1 MKSPKPPDPYQTAG
15 AQQRSEIGAAGASS
29 IMNNP
34 NIVNPYGSQSYSISG
49 WEQVP
54 DATGKMISVPRY
66 TQTQTLSPDQMKLL
80 GLQTQGQY
88 NMGQTAVEQSAKLR
102 QHLQGGVDSSGWQKW
117 GNIRQDQGPTD
128 RAGVENAMMQLY
140 NRQASGK
147 NAAEQAQLA
156 ARGMNVG
163 SSQYGSTAKR
173 QGDEFTD
180 AALKAYLGSGDEAR
194 ASQAAYNE
202 ATNQMGSQ
210 RGAQMN
216 EALALRNQPIN
227 EITALLGGSQVTMPQ
242 FSPYQGQGINAAN
255 IGQYIGNNYAQ
266 QNAATSAFNSG
277 LFNIA
282 GAAAGAIPWSDR
294 RLKKDIRFIHA
305 HLAGAPLYTF
315 RYRFDPGTIQVGV
328 MADEVR
334 ALHPDAVTT
343 VNGYDQVDYALLNS
357 RHKGTKPDEKP
368 RKRRSPAKHARA
380 SRRPEGSIR
389 AG

>member
-66 TQTQTLSPDQMKLL
+66 TQTQTLSPDQMQLL
-80 GLQTQGQY
+80 GLNTQTQY
-88 NMGQTAVEQSAKLR
+88 NMGQTGVEQSAKLR
-102 QHLQGGVDSSGWQKW
+102 QHLGQGVDTKGWQGW
-117 GNIRQDQGPTD
+117 AGMTDQPTD
-128 RAGVENAMMQLY
+128 RGAIENAMMQLY
-140 NRQASGK
+140 NRQAGGK
-147 NAAEQAQLA
+147 NQAEMAQLA

-180 AALKAYLGSGDEAR
+180 AALKAYLGSGAESRD
-194 ASQAAYNE
+194 ASGFLNNLRGQ
-202 ATNQMGSQ
+202 Q
-210 RGAQMN
+210 RE

-227 EITALLGGSQVTMPQ
+227 EISALMGGSQVTMPQ

-266 QNAATSAFNSG
+266 QNAAASQFNSG

-294 RLKKDIRFIHA
+294 RLKKDIKPINA
-305 HLAGAPLYTF
+305 QLAGAPLYTF

-334 ALHPDAVTT
+334 ALHPDAVRT
-343 VNGYDQVDYALLNS
+343 VDGYDQVDYELLNL
-357 RHKGTKPDEKP
+357 RHKGAPQ
-368 RKRRSPAKHARA
+368 
-380 SRRPEGSIR
+380 
-389 AG
+389 

>member
-34 NIVNPYGSQSYSISG
+34 NTITPYGSQSYSISG

-80 GLQTQGQY
+80 GLQTQSQY
-88 NMGQTAVEQSAKLR
+88 NLGQTGVEQSAKLR

-117 GNIRQDQGPTD
+117 AGQTNEPTD
-128 RAGVENAMMQLY
+128 RGAIENAMMSLY
-140 NRQASGK
+140 NRQAAGK
-147 NAAEQAQLA
+147 NAGEMTQLA
-156 ARGMNVG
+156 ARGMNAG

-180 AALKAYLGSGDEAR
+180 AALKAYLGSGEESR
-194 ASQAAYNE
+194 AQSGFL
-202 ATNQMGSQ
+202 NQL
-210 RGAQMN
+210 RGQQSA

-227 EITALLGGSQVTMPQ
+227 EISALMSGSQVTVPQ
-242 FSPYQGQGINAAN
+242 FSPYQGQGVNPAN
-255 IGQYIGNNYAQ
+255 IGQYIGNNYNQQMAQ
-266 QNAATSAFNSG
+266 TGAFNSG
-277 LFNIA
+277 LFNLA

-294 RLKKDIRFIHA
+294 RLKKDIKPINAR
-305 HLAGAPLYTF
+305 LAGAPLYTF
-315 RYRFDPGTIQVGV
+315 RYRFDPGTLQVGV

-334 ALHPDAVTT
+334 ALHPDAVRM
-343 VNGYDQVDYALLNS
+343 VDGYDQVDYALLAKLD
-357 RHKGTKPDEKP
+357 KGDHP
-368 RKRRSPAKHARA
+368 
-380 SRRPEGSIR
+380 
-389 AG
+389 

>member
-34 NIVNPYGSQSYSISG
+34 NVITPYGSQSYSIAG

-66 TQTQTLSPDQMKLL
+66 TQTQTLSPDQMRLM

-102 QHLQGGVDSSGWQKW
+102 EHLKGGVDNSKWQQW
-117 GNIRQDQGPTD
+117 GNIRQDQAPTD
-128 RAGVENAMMQLY
+128 RAGVQNAMMELY
-140 NRQASGK
+140 NRGAAGK
-147 NAAEQAQLA
+147 NAAEQTQLA

-163 SSQYGSTAKR
+163 SAQYGSTAKR

-180 AALKAYLGSGDEAR
+180 ATLKAYLGSGDEAR

-202 ATNQMGSQ
+202 ATNQMGAQ
-210 RGAQMN
+210 RGQQMQ
-216 EALALRNQPIN
+216 EALGLRNQPIN

-266 QNAATSAFNSG
+266 QSNAANQFNSG
-277 LFNIA
+277 LFNVA
-282 GAAAGAIPWSDR
+282 GAGLGGWLGA
-294 RLKKDIRFIHA
+294 
-305 HLAGAPLYTF
+305 
-315 RYRFDPGTIQVGV
+315 
-328 MADEVR
+328 
-334 ALHPDAVTT
+334 
-343 VNGYDQVDYALLNS
+343 
-357 RHKGTKPDEKP
+357 
-368 RKRRSPAKHARA
+368 
-380 SRRPEGSIR
+380 
-389 AG
+389 